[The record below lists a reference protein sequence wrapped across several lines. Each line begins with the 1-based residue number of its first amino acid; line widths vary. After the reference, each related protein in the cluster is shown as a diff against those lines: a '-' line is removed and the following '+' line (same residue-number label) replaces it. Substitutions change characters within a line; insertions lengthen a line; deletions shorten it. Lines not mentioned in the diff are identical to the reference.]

1 LPLYALADRSA
12 SAKAGGTT
20 AAAQSVK
27 RCHPTSGYAVRSPSI
42 SIEYPAKMD
51 GPIQEIDRRVQVTVA
66 SKDASY
72 LIEILVGLHDRLDVS
87 PDWRSRGNRSSDT
100 LW

>member
-27 RCHPTSGYAVRSPSI
+27 RCHPTSGYAVHSPSI

-51 GPIQEIDRRVQVTVA
+51 GPIQEIDRRAQVAVS
-66 SKDASY
+66 SKDASC
-72 LIEILVGLHDRLDVS
+72 LIEILEGMRDRLDVS
-87 PDWRSRGNRSSDT
+87 G
-100 LW
+100 LAE

>member
-1 LPLYALADRSA
+1 MPLYALADRSA

-72 LIEILVGLHDRLDVS
+72 LIEILEGLHDRLDVS

>member
-1 LPLYALADRSA
+1 MPLYALADRSA

-51 GPIQEIDRRVQVTVA
+51 GPIQEIDRRVQVALSSEEARRLT
-66 SKDASY
+66 D
-72 LIEILVGLHDRLDVS
+72 ILEGLRDRLEVS
-87 PDWRSRGNRSSDT
+87 G
-100 LW
+100 LEE

>member
-1 LPLYALADRSA
+1 MPLYALADRSA

-27 RCHPTSGYAVRSPSI
+27 RCHPTSGYAVRSPST

-51 GPIQEIDRRVQVTVA
+51 GPIQEIDRRVQVTVS

-72 LIEILVGLHDRLDVS
+72 LIEILEGMRDRLDVS
-87 PDWRSRGNRSSDT
+87 G
-100 LW
+100 LAE

>member
-1 LPLYALADRSA
+1 MPLYALADRSA

-51 GPIQEIDRRVQVTVA
+51 GPIQEIDRRVQVTVS

-72 LIEILVGLHDRLDVS
+72 LIEILEGMRDRLDVS
-87 PDWRSRGNRSSDT
+87 G
-100 LW
+100 LAE

>member
-1 LPLYALADRSA
+1 MPLYTLADRSA

-51 GPIQEIDRRVQVTVA
+51 DPIQEIDRQVQVAVS
-66 SKDASY
+66 SKDASC
-72 LIEILVGLHDRLDVS
+72 LTEILEGLRDRLDVS
-87 PDWRSRGNRSSDT
+87 G
-100 LW
+100 LAE

>member
-27 RCHPTSGYAVRSPSI
+27 RCHPTSGYAVHSPSI

-51 GPIQEIDRRVQVTVA
+51 GPIQEIDRRVQVAVS
-66 SKDASY
+66 SKDASC
-72 LIEILVGLHDRLDVS
+72 LIEILEGMRDRLDVS
-87 PDWRSRGNRSSDT
+87 G
-100 LW
+100 LAE